1 MSERRRGRSRWTMER
16 FIEETFGAKPL
27 FEAYQ
32 LVLDALEHVEELRTA
47 RGAPAALRKIRTVL
61 ARIEEAAQ
69 LHHWLD
75 ELDLIASLQI
85 RRASRTGLQRHL
97 KAGLKELEVRLH
109 DRLLGAVVTRLEGR
123 RRS

>member
-1 MSERRRGRSRWTMER
+1 MER

-32 LVLDALEHVEELRTA
+32 MARDALEQVQELRTA
-47 RGAPAALRKIRTVL
+47 RAAPAALRRIRTLLSRV
-61 ARIEEAAQ
+61 EEAAQ

-75 ELDLIASLQI
+75 ELDLIASLRL
-85 RRASRTGLQRHL
+85 RRGHRTELQRQLKSGLQ
-97 KAGLKELEVRLH
+97 ELEQRLH

-123 RRS
+123 RRPS

>member
-1 MSERRRGRSRWTMER
+1 MER

-32 LVLDALEHVEELRTA
+32 LVLDALEQVEELRTA
-47 RGAPAALRKIRTVL
+47 RTAQAALRKIRNVL
-61 ARIEEAAQ
+61 ARVEEAAT

-85 RRASRTGLQRHL
+85 RRANRTELHRHL
-97 KAGLKELEVRLH
+97 KAGLKELEGKLH

-123 RRS
+123 RR

>member
-1 MSERRRGRSRWTMER
+1 MER

-32 LVLDALEHVEELRTA
+32 LVLDALEQVEELRGSKA
-47 RGAPAALRKIRTVL
+47 AAALRKIRTLVG
-61 ARIEEAAQ
+61 RVEEAAQ

-85 RRASRTGLQRHL
+85 RRASRTELQRHL

-123 RRS
+123 RR

>member
-1 MSERRRGRSRWTMER
+1 MER

-27 FEAYQ
+27 FQAYQ
-32 LVLDALEHVEELRTA
+32 LTLDALEQVEELRTA
-47 RGAPAALRKIRTVL
+47 RAAPAALRKIRTLL

-75 ELDLIASLQI
+75 ELDLIASLQF
-85 RRASRTGLQRHL
+85 RRANRTELQRLLKVGLQ
-97 KAGLKELEVRLH
+97 ELERRLH

-123 RRS
+123 RRSP

>member
-1 MSERRRGRSRWTMER
+1 MER

-32 LVLDALEHVEELRTA
+32 LVLDALENVEALRSA
-47 RGAPAALRKIRTVL
+47 RGAPAALRKIRSLL

-75 ELDLIASLQI
+75 ELDLIASLEI
-85 RRASRTGLQRHL
+85 RRASRTELQRKF
-97 KAGLKELEVRLH
+97 KAGLMELEVRLH

-123 RRS
+123 RR